1 VLASP
6 DEDSPK
12 EDSLRF
18 DTDTELCGYGLP
30 DGLGQPFDLA
40 LCEHGLPDMLVSPD
54 EDPPNELFDIELC
67 EHGWPDML
75 VSPDKDPPNELFDIE
90 LCDHGWPKILG
101 SPEVDDQQGP
111 VPKKLKAEPAWTHQ
125 QEAERLLS
133 SSLGSLTTKPTAKQ
147 QHEEKVK
154 VKVKGKQKH
163 EEKVKV
169 KVKEKVAPG
178 PTPKKKQKEVA
189 PGLTPKKELNMAPRN
204 VKSRAY
210 HKARL
215 VALRSG
221 LSSEAAKQEARQ
233 AHKAAAPGGCH
244 QGALAD
250 V

>member
-1 VLASP
+1 MLASP

-18 DTDTELCGYGLP
+18 DTELCGYGLP

-40 LCEHGLPDMLVSPD
+40 LCEHGWPDMLASPD
-54 EDPPNELFDIELC
+54 EDSPNELFDI
-67 EHGWPDML
+67 
-75 VSPDKDPPNELFDIE
+75 K
-90 LCDHGWPKILG
+90 LCDHGWPEILG

-133 SSLGSLTTKPTAKQ
+133 SSLGSLTTKPT
-147 QHEEKVK
+147 E
-154 VKVKGKQKH
+154 KQKH

-204 VKSRAY
+204 VRSRAY